1 MRSSPAISLATILK
15 NVFAPPPP
23 PAEVA
28 SLDKRK
34 TNKNFKSL
42 IFLNTVR
49 KEIKYSGEIEILH
62 KLVYDTTRINS
73 CRSDFSEVS

>member
-1 MRSSPAISLATILK
+1 MCL
-15 NVFAPPPP
+15 PPPP

-42 IFLNTVR
+42 ILLNTVR

-62 KLVYDTTRINS
+62 KLVYDTTRITVVHVVPILAKYH
-73 CRSDFSEVS
+73 ELIHVVSWFPGYI